1 LYGVKRR
8 LNEKEALLPTK
19 RTFGT
24 VAVTRAFSLW
34 CRKGKAFCERPCGLH
49 RQRPEKQGTQNVD
62 FAPPVK
68 KFLRTPTPMRG
79 GHLKIMKFKDLKTD

>member
-1 LYGVKRR
+1 MYGVKRR

-62 FAPPVK
+62 FAPPRK
-68 KFLRTPTPMRG
+68 KISADA
-79 GHLKIMKFKDLKTD
+79 HAHAWWSSQNNEI